1 MYKHLMVPVDLEH
14 TPEQDKALQTAAD
27 LARHYQATLCLVAV
41 SASLPNAISTTPER
55 FAVALNL
62 FAREHGERFG
72 VTMDT
77 LILDSTDPAVDL
89 ADKLLEDIQESETDL
104 VVMASHKPDVSDRL
118 HLTGSHAAQLVRQS
132 DVSVFV
138 VR

>member
-1 MYKHLMVPVDLEH
+1 MHKHLLVPVDLEY

-27 LARHYQATLCLVAV
+27 LAQHYEATLCLVAV
-41 SASLPNAISTTPER
+41 RVSLPNAISTTPEH

-72 VTMDT
+72 VSIDT
-77 LILDSTDPAVDL
+77 LILDSVDPAVDL
-89 ADKLLEDIQESETDL
+89 VDKLLEGIQESGADL
-104 VVMASHKPDVSDRL
+104 VVMASHKPEVTDRL
-118 HLTGSHAAQLVRQS
+118 RLTGSHAAQLVRQS
-132 DVSVFV
+132 EVSVFV